1 MTAVVVFFAAAVVI
15 GIAGTLLSR
24 TADELAD
31 ATGMGE
37 ALFGAVLLGG
47 TTSLPGIV
55 TSVTAAHQGFGELA
69 VSNAV
74 GGIAAQTVFLSI
86 ADLSYR
92 KANLEHASASIENM
106 MSGALLASL
115 LAMVLIALAG
125 PEISILGVHP
135 ASLLILVGYLFG
147 LHLIREAR
155 DAPHWLPRWT
165 ASTVVEEVE
174 EPEMREGRKSAARL
188 WIRFVVLAAVVAVS
202 GWVVANSGIAIVN
215 QTGLSESVVGAL
227 FTAVATSLPELVTSV
242 AAVRR
247 GAVTLAVGGIL
258 GGNAFDVL
266 FVSFADVAYRPGS
279 IYHVVSLDTVFMIA
293 LALLLTGILLLG
305 LLRRERRGVLGIGFE
320 SALVLVFYL
329 VGIGMLFL

>member
-1 MTAVVVFFAAAVVI
+1 MPVVVFVAAAAVICV
-15 GIAGTLLSR
+15 AGTFLTR

-37 ALFGAVLLGG
+37 ALFGGVLLGG

-69 VSNAV
+69 VSNAL

-92 KANLEHASASIENM
+92 RANLEHASASIENM

-115 LAMVLIALAG
+115 LAMVLIAVAG
-125 PEISILGVHP
+125 PDISLLGVHP
-135 ASLLILVGYLFG
+135 ASLLILVGYGFG

-155 DAPHWLPRWT
+155 ETPHWVPRWT
-165 ASTVVEEVE
+165 TSTVDDDAGAQEAGE
-174 EPEMREGRKSAARL
+174 EPVGQWSL
-188 WIRFVVLAAVVAVS
+188 WTRFALLAGVVGVS
-202 GWVVANSGIAIVN
+202 GWFVAHSGIAIVN

-227 FTAVATSLPELVTSV
+227 LTAVATSLPELVTSV

-266 FVSFADVAYRPGS
+266 FVSFADVAYRRGS
-279 IYHVVSLDTVFMIA
+279 IYHAVSLDEIFMVA
-293 LALLLTGILLLG
+293 LALLLTSILLLG
-305 LLRRERRGVLGIGFE
+305 LLRRERSGVFGIGFE

-329 VGIGMLFL
+329 GGVALLLL

>member
-1 MTAVVVFFAAAVVI
+1 MAVVVFVSAAAVI
-15 GIAGTLLSR
+15 FIAGTLLTR

-31 ATGMGE
+31 ATGLGE

-47 TTSLPGIV
+47 STSLPGIV

-69 VSNAV
+69 VTNAL

-115 LAMVLIALAG
+115 LALVLIALAG
-125 PEISILGVHP
+125 PEISLLGVHP
-135 ASLLILVGYLFG
+135 ASLLILVGYGFG
-147 LHLIREAR
+147 LHLIHEAR
-155 DAPHWLPRWT
+155 ETPHWVPRLT
-165 ASTVVEEVE
+165 TSTVEDVVAEQEEGKAPV
-174 EPEMREGRKSAARL
+174 GQGRL
-188 WIRFVVLAAVVAVS
+188 WIRFALLAVVVGVS
-202 GWVVANSGIAIVN
+202 GWFVANSGIAIVN

-227 FTAVATSLPELVTSV
+227 LTAVATSLPELVTSV

-279 IYHVVSLDTVFMIA
+279 IYHAVSLDGVFLVA
-293 LALLLTGILLLG
+293 LTLLLTSILLLG
-305 LLRRERRGVLGIGFE
+305 LLRRERTGVLGIGFE

-329 VGIGMLFL
+329 GGMALLIL